1 MVEKREKGST
11 KLIIQEKPE
20 LENPIFIEGLTG
32 IGHIGRTVV
41 SYLIDHFEAV
51 KFAELLSDHFPHWAI
66 VDENKQLDIL
76 KNELYYLKGEG
87 NRDMVLLVGD
97 AQSLDPQGHYEIAHS
112 LIDFAKELGVEEMV
126 TIGGY
131 GTGEPIDEPDVY
143 GVVNHEGL
151 RENYEEYKIN
161 FNHSVGQIIGA
172 TGLLLGIG
180 EREEMDG
187 IALLGETP
195 GFLVSDPK
203 ATEAV
208 LKVIEEMLDLD
219 IDYENLEEKIKESEE
234 VIKKIKQIHDQVKN
248 QQKSSQKKEESK
260 DLGYIG

>member
-1 MVEKREKGST
+1 MVNHIEKDST
-11 KLIIQEKPE
+11 KLIVEKDVE

-41 SYLIDHFEAV
+41 SYLIDHLEAE
-51 KFAELLSDHFPHWAI
+51 KFAELISDHFPHWAI

-76 KNELYYLKGEG
+76 KNELYYLK
-87 NRDMVLLVGD
+87 NDDYRDMVLLVGD
-97 AQSLDPQGHYEIAHS
+97 AQSLDPQGHYEIAN
-112 LIDFAKELGVEEMV
+112 LIIEFLDELGVKELI

-131 GTGEPIDEPDVY
+131 GTGEPVEEPDVY
-143 GVVNHEGL
+143 GVVTSEDVRNT
-151 RENYEEYKIN
+151 YEKFDIS
-161 FNHSVGQIIGA
+161 FDHSVGQIIGA

-180 EREEMDG
+180 ERYDMEG

-203 ATEAV
+203 ATESV
-208 LKVIEEMLDLD
+208 LKVIEDMLDLEL
-219 IDYENLEEKIKESEE
+219 DYENLEEKIKESEE

-248 QQKSSQKKEESK
+248 QQKSQQEDKSK

>member
-11 KLIIQEKPE
+11 KLIIEEKPE
-20 LENPIFIEGLTG
+20 LDNPIFIEGLTG

-41 SYLIDHFEAV
+41 SYLIDHFDAV
-51 KFAELLSDHFPHWAI
+51 KFAELISDHFPHWAI

-76 KNELYYLKGEG
+76 KNELYYLENEEG
-87 NRDMVLLVGD
+87 RDMVLLVGD
-97 AQSLDPQGHYEIAHS
+97 AQSLDPQGHYEIAHA
-112 LIDFAKELGVEEMV
+112 LIELADDIGVEEMI

-131 GTGEPIDEPDVY
+131 GTGEPVEEPEVY
-143 GVVNHEGL
+143 GVVNKKKI
-151 RENYEEYKIN
+151 REPYEEFDIS
-161 FNHSVGQIIGA
+161 FDHSVGQIIGA

-180 EREEMDG
+180 ERYGMNG

-208 LKVIEEMLDLD
+208 LKVIEDMLDLD

-234 VIKKIKQIHDQVKN
+234 VIKKIKQIHDQVKG
-248 QQKSSQKKEESK
+248 QQTAKKDDESK